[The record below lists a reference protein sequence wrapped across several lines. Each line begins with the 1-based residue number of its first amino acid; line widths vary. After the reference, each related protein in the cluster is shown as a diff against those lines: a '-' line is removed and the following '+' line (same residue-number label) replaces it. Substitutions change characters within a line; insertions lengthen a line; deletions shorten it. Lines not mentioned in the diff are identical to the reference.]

1 MKKMMI
7 LFSVSLL
14 LFSCRKNLISTDP
27 AAETMRTILQTQLS
41 EKDLGA
47 VDFSNVRTAKLS
59 NGHTVYLATMQKENI
74 IVDVDGNGAFVKG
87 NIYEVSGSVAKV
99 KGAPKFSGVFTR
111 SSLQRGQTVHY
122 SIDNGVVKELHTFS
136 GVSVNSVGG
145 GQRVNYECADCTI
158 PEVVVSTTYRSS
170 GGIDWSTWMS
180 LLSMFDMGS
189 QYDYLGYDFSG
200 GGGGGGGSAPSAPVI
215 TIDQE
220 NAEDKSKIDQK
231 KYTDCFGSVPD
242 GSTTLYTVTISSD
255 LPTDGHPEI
264 FYNWSDGSPG
274 HAFIELNKS
283 TPYGGVSQDFGFYP
297 TSSYKLLPLDN
308 SVSLPSKI
316 VDDGGHEY
324 QARYTISVTAAQFQA
339 AINAVNAARDTYNVG
354 LYNCTDFALDVFN
367 AAGGGF
373 TIPRHSIPGFEV
385 DGGSNT
391 PQGLYEKIQSM
402 KNNGA
407 ANTTTTNNKEHA
419 GSSKGP
425 CD

>member
-1 MKKMMI
+1 MI

-14 LFSCRKNLISTDP
+14 LFSCRKHTVSTDP
-27 AAETMRTILQTQLS
+27 AAETMRTILQTQIS

-47 VDFSNVRTAKLS
+47 VDFSSVRTAKLP
-59 NGHTVYLATMQKENI
+59 NGHTVYLAVMQKENI
-74 IVDVDGNGAFVKG
+74 ILDVDGKGSFVKG
-87 NIYEVSGSVAKV
+87 NIYSVSGSVSKV

-122 SIDNGVVKELHTFS
+122 SIDNGIVKELHTFT
-136 GVSVNSVGG
+136 GVSVNSIGG
-145 GQRVNYECADCTI
+145 GQRLNYECADCTL
-158 PEVVVSTTYRSS
+158 PEVVVSSSYSS
-170 GGIDWSTWMS
+170 GGISWSTWMS
-180 LLSMFDMGS
+180 LLAMFDIGT
-189 QYDYLGYDFSG
+189 QYDYLAYDFSG
-200 GGGGGGGSAPSAPVI
+200 GGGGGGGGGSAPQAPVI
-215 TIDQE
+215 IIDQE
-220 NAEDKSKIDQK
+220 NAENKEKMEPK
-231 KYTDCFGSVPD
+231 KYTDCFAAVPD
-242 GSTTLYTVTISSD
+242 NSTTLYTVTISSD

-283 TPYGGVSQDFGFYP
+283 TPYGGVSQGFGFYP
-297 TSSYKLLPLDN
+297 KSSYKLVTLDN
-308 SVSLPSKI
+308 INLPSKI

-339 AINAVNAARDTYNVG
+339 AINAVNSARDSYNVG

-367 AAGGGF
+367 AAGGGL